1 MIKISI
7 GKGRFH
13 ITFRKIENFTQAIYS
28 SYLKEKKKRC
38 WALFSRTDN
47 LVVIQPSVST
57 FGLNVLILDTT
68 NIEEKLVDGILDILR
83 EDNIKIITADCL
95 RRPSQAQGF
104 TLWLN
109 ADNFIEALSIFYP
122 DGKRCRAIIPEKGSL
137 LIQPSVSTPEKNTLV
152 LENFDSV
159 LKKEQI
165 EIIIARFESIKC
177 DTIESPTK
185 TTNF

>member
-1 MIKISI
+1 M
-7 GKGRFH
+7 
-13 ITFRKIENFTQAIYS
+13 
-28 SYLKEKKKRC
+28 
-38 WALFSRTDN
+38 
-47 LVVIQPSVST
+47 
-57 FGLNVLILDTT
+57 LILNTT
-68 NIEEKLVDGILDILR
+68 NIEEKLVSGILDILR
-83 EDNIKIITADCL
+83 KDNVKIITADCL

-109 ADNFIEALSIFYP
+109 ADNFIEALSVFYQ

-137 LIQPSVSTPEKNTLV
+137 LIQPSVSTPELNTLV

-165 EIIIARFESIKC
+165 ETMIAPLESIKC
-177 DTIESPTK
+177 DTVVSPLK